1 MHCCSEIIW
10 EKSVVAEL
18 LTFVF
23 TKMRDGR
30 QRGRKGECERRER
43 KREIPLHWLQ
53 LELCN

>member
-30 QRGRKGECERRER
+30 QRGREGECERREK